1 MNDDCMEMRR
11 RIESS
16 IGYALEPDE
25 RDEIER
31 HCAACEPCR
40 GYRERLLAD
49 DSRLA
54 EFAAPR
60 DESIGRVQAR
70 AIERVHATDWAP
82 RGQAGRVVARIPRF
96 AAVAA
101 AAAATMIVAFVAIDL
116 IRGAAN
122 GPVPVFA
129 AVLEKMKET
138 RNVEY
143 RIVRWKLGEWATQR
157 ELKTS
162 SGLLRIDYGDS
173 IVAYVRPGDNARD
186 EYHIFPEE
194 KRAIITRL
202 SCSSCGTTRTYDPA
216 HHRGII
222 GQKWNP
228 VDHLAAWHKTKG
240 FVFVRKERR
249 DGRSTAVYE
258 HTTGS
263 KRGSTSRTIVW
274 VDLETQLPLRIE
286 IVTPQPGP
294 EGDSHPYGLR
304 LSDFRTES
312 SPAAS
317 WIDLGPEE
325 PSTIWDDFRWDALSD
340 TSLGGVIPIAG
351 YDVDTIGHDWDSCG
365 AVTRNVAHNV
375 VWHLSKVLVL
385 TGEVFP
391 DDFQD
396 FADST
401 KVKQLLLAKFRR
413 GGDPAVEFRSACQ
426 AARWLEIPLLSRE
439 HQESLHIETHYTGK
453 GAVLGD
459 SGRIVYWIKDKVEP
473 SCAGKSNK
481 GPYYLIYGD
490 LRIVPSSTP
499 PKLVGE

>member
-1 MNDDCMEMRR
+1 MNSGCSEMRR
-11 RIESS
+11 RIERS
-16 IGYALEPDE
+16 IGCPLEPAE
-25 RDEIER
+25 LEKLER
-31 HCAACEPCR
+31 HCAACESCR
-40 GYRERLLAD
+40 AYRERLIED

-60 DESIGRVQAR
+60 DESIGRVRDR
-70 AIERVHATDWAP
+70 AIERVRAAERPPARRFGSIFARVP
-82 RGQAGRVVARIPRF
+82 RYAAIAAG
-96 AAVAA
+96 AA
-101 AAAATMIVAFVAIDL
+101 AAVVVAFAAIDL

-122 GPVPVFA
+122 GPVPAFA
-129 AVLEKMKET
+129 AVLEKMMET

-143 RIVRWKLGEWATQR
+143 RIVRWRLGEWTTQR

-173 IVAYVRPGDNARD
+173 IVAYVRPGHNARD
-186 EYHIFPEE
+186 EYHIFPKE

-202 SCSSCGTTRTYDPA
+202 SCSSCGPPRTYDPA
-216 HHRGII
+216 HRAAI
-222 GQKWNP
+222 GKKWNP
-228 VDHLAAWHKTKG
+228 VAHLAAWHKTKG

-258 HTTGS
+258 LTTGS
-263 KRGSTSRTIVW
+263 RGERSIRTTAW

-286 IVTPQPGP
+286 IADPRPGP
-294 EGDSHPYGLR
+294 ESDSHPYGLR

-312 SPAAS
+312 SPPAS

-325 PSTIWDDFRWDALSD
+325 PCSIWDEFRWNALSD
-340 TSLGGVIPIAG
+340 TSLGGVIPLAG
-351 YDVDTIGHDWDSCG
+351 YDVDTISYDWDSCS
-365 AVTRNVAHNV
+365 AMTANVAHNV
-375 VWHLSKVLVL
+375 VWQLSKLLVL
-385 TGEVFP
+385 TGNVFP
-391 DDFQD
+391 DDFRD

-413 GGDPAVEFRSACQ
+413 GGDPAVEFRSACE
-426 AARWLEIPLLSRE
+426 AARLLESPLYSRKQ
-439 HQESLHIETHYTGK
+439 QERIHIETHYTGK

-473 SCAGKSNK
+473 KCAGKSSI

-490 LRIVPSSTP
+490 LRIVPSPTP
-499 PKLVGE
+499 PKIVGE